1 MLLYVLLSL
10 TVILGF
16 YLAWTIGANDFAN
29 SMGDAVGS
37 GALSIRNAVI
47 LGAVC
52 EFAGS
57 VLVGAHVTDT
67 VRKGIVDPAMF
78 AATPELLVLGMI
90 SALLACAIWV
100 HMATLWGMPVS
111 TTHSIVGAVAGF
123 GILAMGWSSVE
134 WGTMGEIAL
143 SWVISPVA
151 GCVLAFCIFKLIN
164 WFILGRD
171 KPVKAAERFVPF
183 FVFYVVVVVSSSILV
198 RGLDPF
204 FKQRNIEMTGGK
216 AFLISAM
223 LGILLAVI
231 SRFLV
236 RRYLR
241 GTEHKSLAEQLQ
253 SVEKIFA
260 PLVISTS
267 CSVAFAHGANDVANA
282 IGPVAAIADIAVT
295 GSVNMKVTVPFW
307 VLSLGGIGII
317 VGLATCGYR
326 VLTTIGTKITQLTP
340 SRGVAADL
348 ATATTVLVCS
358 RLKLPV
364 STTHTIVGA
373 IIGIGFARG
382 LGAINQKV
390 TRDIFSSWFITVP
403 AAAVLS
409 MIFFAVGRWLH
420 VDLWIRHVFPAS

>member
-1 MLLYVLLSL
+1 MFLYVLLSV
-10 TVILGF
+10 TVVLGF

-47 LGAVC
+47 LGALC

-67 VRKGIVDPAMF
+67 VRKGIVDPVSF
-78 AATPELLVLGMI
+78 AATPELLVLGML
-90 SALLACAIWV
+90 SALLACAIWL
-100 HMATLWGMPVS
+100 HLATMWGMPVS

-123 GILAMGWSSVE
+123 GILAMGWSSVH
-134 WGTMGEIAL
+134 WGKIVEIVL

-151 GCVLAFCIFKLIN
+151 GCVLAFCIFKLIS
-164 WFILGRD
+164 WFVLGRE
-171 KPVKAAERFVPF
+171 KPVKAAESFTPF

-198 RGLDPF
+198 RGLDAF
-204 FKQRNIEMTGGK
+204 FKRRHIEMTDGR
-216 AFLISAM
+216 ALLIAA
-223 LGILLAVI
+223 LIGIVFALI
-231 SRFLV
+231 SRFLI

-241 GTEHKSLAEQLQ
+241 GTEHKSLTEQLQ
-253 SVEKIFA
+253 IVERIFA
-260 PLVISTS
+260 PLVIATS

-282 IGPVAAIADIAVT
+282 IGPVAAIADIATT
-295 GSVNMKVTVPFW
+295 GTINMKVSVPFW
-307 VLSLGGIGII
+307 VLSLGGIGIVI
-317 VGLATCGYR
+317 GLATCGYR

-348 ATATTVLVCS
+348 ATATTVLICS
-358 RLKLPV
+358 RMKLPV

-382 LGAINQKV
+382 LGAVNRKV
-390 TRDIFSSWFITVP
+390 TREIFSSWFITVP

-409 MIFFAVGRWLH
+409 MIFFAVGRWTH
-420 VDLWIRHVFPAS
+420 VDQWICRIFTPS